1 MDQVKSVY
9 PELSIMRWIEEECQT
24 APDKCLLATADACFA
39 YGEVRE
45 WTISLAQYFAKEHG
59 LGAGSTI
66 ALCAPNVVHVLVVL
80 AAAQL

>member
-45 WTISLAQYFAKEHG
+45 WTISLAQYFA
-59 LGAGSTI
+59 
-66 ALCAPNVVHVLVVL
+66 
-80 AAAQL
+80 